1 MIKAI
6 IVDDEQITRKGLIE
20 FVDWSSL
27 DIEVVGEATDG
38 QEGLELC
45 KKVQP
50 EIAICDVRMPKM
62 DGIEL
67 AKNIRFLLPQCKVIF
82 LSGYSDTD
90 YLKSA
95 IKLKAVDY
103 IEKPFNLVEFQELL
117 KKTVDN
123 LKQEKQKYLED
134 QRMKIKMEKSIPYF
148 KNTLIASILQNENI
162 DKDKIQEGLDILNIN
177 FPLDA
182 KYMCCILKSVNKNQ
196 HNEIL
201 EVVNKTGNR
210 KGIYFISGSNESEV
224 IILLALRDNESFNGI
239 NSFGNLILMTLND
252 TQKLS
257 VSGAFGSVVS
267 SIKELNKSYE
277 EAQETI
283 KSKGYKAKN
292 TIIIYDPNKD
302 KSIIRDI
309 ESYIQDNYQSNISI
323 NAIASSV
330 YLTPQYLCKLY
341 KKETGETVNDYIT
354 KVRIEQSKRL
364 LRDRRYKL
372 YEIAEKVGY
381 NDANY
386 YARVF
391 KKITGL
397 NPSEY
402 RDVN

>member
-20 FVDWSSL
+20 FVDWSHL
-27 DIEVVGEATDG
+27 GIDIVGEATDG

-50 EIAICDVRMPKM
+50 DIAICDVRMPKM

-67 AKNIRFLLPQCKVIF
+67 AKAIKSILPQCKIIF
-82 LSGYSDTD
+82 LSGYSDTE

-103 IEKPFNLVEFQELL
+103 IEKPFNLVEFQGLL
-117 KKTVDN
+117 KRTVEA
-123 LKQEKQKYLED
+123 LQQEKQKYLEE
-134 QRMKIKMEKSIPYF
+134 QRMKMKMEKSIPYF
-148 KNTLIASILQNENI
+148 KNSLIESILQSENI
-162 DKDKIQEGLDILNIN
+162 DKYKIQEGLELLNID
-177 FPLDA
+177 FPLNA
-182 KYMCCILKSVNKNQ
+182 KYMCCILKSVNKSQ
-196 HNEIL
+196 HKEIL
-201 EVVNKTGNR
+201 DVVNKI
-210 KGIYFISGSNESEV
+210 GIKKCMYFISGSKDDE
-224 IILLALRDNESFNGI
+224 IILLLALKYSDCFKNI
-239 NSFGNLILMTLND
+239 NSYGNLILMTLNNM
-252 TQKLS
+252 QKLS
-257 VSGAFGSVVS
+257 VKGAFGSIVS
-267 SIKELNKSYE
+267 SIKELKRSYE
-277 EAQETI
+277 EAQEAI

-309 ESYIQDNYQSNISI
+309 ENYIQDNYQNNISI
-323 NAIASSV
+323 NAIASAV

-372 YEIAEKVGY
+372 YEIADKVGY

-402 RDVN
+402 RDIN